1 MPFDS
6 VMYAAETGMAEVIGT
21 LIPAL
26 MGNVMSVGIGILA
39 YVFTAL
45 SLYTIAQR
53 RGIKNPWMA
62 WVPVLNVWILGCIS
76 DQYRYVVKGE
86 VRSRRK
92 VLLILNIVKNLGVI
106 AAIAMVIMGF
116 VNLIVHAQI
125 LETGSNKAILE
136 FLGRQFMPAL
146 GAAILMGVVSLVSF
160 VFAAMAYYDLFASC
174 EPENK
179 VLYLVLGLLINI
191 TLPIFLFLCRHKDL
205 GMPAKRAAQPQSEP
219 EVAPMAEAP
228 AEPWEIPNNKKVSA
242 SSMEDADFLLKKTT
256 GSAGGF
262 KKLSLCPVPPQRKAS
277 LG

>member
-6 VMYAAETGMAEVIGT
+6 VMYAAETGMAEMIGA

-92 VLLILNIVKNLGVI
+92 VLLILNIVKKLGVI
-106 AAIAMVIMGF
+106 AAIAMVIVGL

-125 LETGSNKAILE
+125 LETGSNKVIVE

-146 GAAILMGVVSLVSF
+146 GAAMLMGVVSLVSF

-191 TLPIFLFLCRHKDL
+191 TLDL
-205 GMPAKRAAQPQSEP
+205 GMPARRAAQPQSEP

-228 AEPWEIPNNKKVSA
+228 AEPWENP
-242 SSMEDADFLLKKTT
+242 EE
-256 GSAGGF
+256 
-262 KKLSLCPVPPQRKAS
+262 
-277 LG
+277 

>member
-6 VMYAAETGMAEVIGT
+6 AMYGAESGMMELIGS

-26 MGNVMSVGIGILA
+26 LGNVMSVGIGVLA

-92 VLLILNIVKNLGVI
+92 VLLILNIVKKLGVI

-125 LETGSNKAILE
+125 LETGSNRAIVE

-205 GMPAKRAAQPQSEP
+205 GMPARRAAQPQSEP
-219 EVAPMAEAP
+219 EVVPMAEAP
-228 AEPWEIPNNKKVSA
+228 AEPWENP
-242 SSMEDADFLLKKTT
+242 EEF
-256 GSAGGF
+256 
-262 KKLSLCPVPPQRKAS
+262 
-277 LG
+277 

>member
-6 VMYAAETGMAEVIGT
+6 VMYAAETGMAEMIGA

-92 VLLILNIVKNLGVI
+92 VLLILNIVKKLGAI
-106 AAIAMVIMGF
+106 AAIAMVIVGF

-125 LETGSNKAILE
+125 LETGSNKAIVE

-205 GMPAKRAAQPQSEP
+205 GMPARRAAQPQSEP

-228 AEPWEIPNNKKVSA
+228 AEPWENP
-242 SSMEDADFLLKKTT
+242 EE
-256 GSAGGF
+256 
-262 KKLSLCPVPPQRKAS
+262 
-277 LG
+277 

>member
-6 VMYAAETGMAEVIGT
+6 AIYGAESGMMELIGS

-26 MGNVMSVGIGILA
+26 LGNVMSVGIGILA

-92 VLLILNIVKNLGVI
+92 VLLILNIVKKLGVI

-125 LETGSNKAILE
+125 LETGSNRAIVE

-160 VFAAMAYYDLFASC
+160 AFAAMAYYDLFASC

-205 GMPAKRAAQPQSEP
+205 GMPARRAAQPQSEP
-219 EVAPMAEAP
+219 EVVPMAEAP
-228 AEPWEIPNNKKVSA
+228 AEPWENP
-242 SSMEDADFLLKKTT
+242 EE
-256 GSAGGF
+256 
-262 KKLSLCPVPPQRKAS
+262 
-277 LG
+277 

>member
-6 VMYAAETGMAEVIGT
+6 VMYAAETDMAEVIGT

-45 SLYTIAQR
+45 ALYTIAQR

-92 VLLILNIVKNLGVI
+92 VLLILNIVKKLGVI

-125 LETGSNKAILE
+125 LETGSNRAIVE

-205 GMPAKRAAQPQSEP
+205 GMPARRAAQPQSEP
-219 EVAPMAEAP
+219 EVVPMAEAP
-228 AEPWEIPNNKKVSA
+228 AEPWENP
-242 SSMEDADFLLKKTT
+242 EE
-256 GSAGGF
+256 
-262 KKLSLCPVPPQRKAS
+262 
-277 LG
+277 

>member
-6 VMYAAETGMAEVIGT
+6 AMYGAESGMMELIGS

-26 MGNVMSVGIGILA
+26 LGNVMSVGIGVLA

-92 VLLILNIVKNLGVI
+92 VLLILNIVKKLGVI

-125 LETGSNKAILE
+125 LETGSNRAIVE

-191 TLPIFLFLCRHKDL
+191 TLPIFLFL
-205 GMPAKRAAQPQSEP
+205 
-219 EVAPMAEAP
+219 
-228 AEPWEIPNNKKVSA
+228 
-242 SSMEDADFLLKKTT
+242 
-256 GSAGGF
+256 
-262 KKLSLCPVPPQRKAS
+262 
-277 LG
+277 

>member
-1 MPFDS
+1 MYMPFDS
-6 VMYAAETGMAEVIGT
+6 AIYGAESGMMELIGS

-26 MGNVMSVGIGILA
+26 LGNVMSVGIGVLA

-92 VLLILNIVKNLGVI
+92 VLLILNIVKKLGVI

-116 VNLIVHAQI
+116 VNLIVHAEI
-125 LETGSNKAILE
+125 LETGSNRAIVE

-205 GMPAKRAAQPQSEP
+205 GMPARRAAQPQSEP
-219 EVAPMAEAP
+219 EAVPMAEAP
-228 AEPWEIPNNKKVSA
+228 AEPWENP
-242 SSMEDADFLLKKTT
+242 EE
-256 GSAGGF
+256 
-262 KKLSLCPVPPQRKAS
+262 
-277 LG
+277 